1 MQAPNSKITVSKRS
15 IRIKPLEFIHIYLA
29 VEMHD
34 DGDSTIEYVDMELE
48 QPIEIECTSNIS
60 PETMTTTTTT
70 TTSLKATIMPPLAE
84 DEKKLE
90 QPATEEQITGTA
102 AVTTT
107 TILAKTSTL
116 P

>member
-1 MQAPNSKITVSKRS
+1 MN
-15 IRIKPLEFIHIYLA
+15 PLEFINIYLA
-29 VEMHD
+29 TEMHD
-34 DGDSTIEYVDMELE
+34 EGDSAIEYVDMELE

-60 PETMTTTTTT
+60 PETMTTTTSTT
-70 TTSLKATIMPPLAE
+70 PSLKATIMPALAE

-90 QPATEEQITGTA
+90 QPATGEQGTGPA